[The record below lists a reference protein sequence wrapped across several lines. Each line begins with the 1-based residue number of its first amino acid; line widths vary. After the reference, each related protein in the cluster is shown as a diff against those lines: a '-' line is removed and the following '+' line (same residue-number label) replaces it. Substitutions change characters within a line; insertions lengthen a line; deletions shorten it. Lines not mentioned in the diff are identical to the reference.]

1 MYAFIIG
8 TFWNHKKINVFKVKD
23 PIIYENG
30 IQSQREELG
39 TKAHILK
46 HLTIIRDQQENI
58 YYDWWIK

>member
-1 MYAFIIG
+1 VYAFIISI
-8 TFWNHKKINVFKVKD
+8 FLNDKKVNVFKVKD
-23 PIIYENG
+23 LKIYENG

-39 TKAHILK
+39 IKAHILK